1 VEHREHMLLDNKE
14 KDGGQ
19 CNECNVNNSNANQ
32 AWNPNKKLNNP
43 LQRYIQKL
51 KWIKSLTE

>member
-1 VEHREHMLLDNKE
+1 MEQREHMLLDNKG

-19 CNECNVNNSNANQ
+19 RNQFNANNSTTNWA
-32 AWNPNKKLNNP
+32 PTLNKKLNNP

-51 KWIKSLTE
+51 K